1 MAQTATDSRTNTDP
15 SQNSFERATEDF
27 KATMDAGVRCQRD
40 MMQLMFG
47 AFDGDRK
54 TDDLRPNFRNVATE
68 SIERVRKSAEQ
79 VRGAFDQNCRLG
91 ADAVNKTFD
100 TFENGRGKDADV
112 FEQGRSAWKI
122 GTDAMCT
129 TLENVSKTN
138 VQMVENWSSFLD
150 QCMRSGKATA
160 K

>member
-1 MAQTATDSRTNTDP
+1 MAQTATDSRKNTDP
-15 SQNSFERATEDF
+15 SHSTFERATEDF
-27 KATMDAGVRCQRD
+27 KSTMDAAVRCQRD
-40 MMQLMFG
+40 MIQLMFG
-47 AFDGDRK
+47 AFDGDLK
-54 TDDLRPNFRNVATE
+54 TDDVRPSFRKAATE
-68 SIERVRKSAEQ
+68 SIELVRKNVDH

-112 FEQGRSAWKI
+112 FEQSRSAWKI

-138 VQMVENWSSFLD
+138 VQMVESWSNFLD